1 MAGRAGR
8 SPDPALLLLL
18 LRPPPAHRLQV
29 LAGVV
34 LVFTRVIPLEQD
46 PASHPLWRLAE
57 TFGARCSGVLD
68 AATTHVVAGASGT
81 EKVLQARAAGKW
93 VVTPAWLECSC
104 ILWKRASEDRFL
116 VPP

>member
-1 MAGRAGR
+1 M
-8 SPDPALLLLL
+8 
-18 LRPPPAHRLQV
+18 
-29 LAGVV
+29 V

-46 PASHPLWRLAE
+46 PSSHPLWRLAE
-57 TFGARCSGVLD
+57 SFGARCSGVLD
-68 AATTHVVAGASGT
+68 GATTHVVAGASGT

-116 VPP
+116 VPL